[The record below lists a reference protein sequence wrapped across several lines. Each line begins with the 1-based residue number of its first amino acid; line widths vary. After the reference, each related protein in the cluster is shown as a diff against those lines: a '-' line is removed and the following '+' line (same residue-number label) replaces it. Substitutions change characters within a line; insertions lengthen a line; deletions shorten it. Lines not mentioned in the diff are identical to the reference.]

1 MAKMLRIHFW
11 LRCKPKVASR
21 QTPLHRILIFETAA
35 PEPKAV
41 DSVKAVIMEVQL
53 MLVRIIR
60 LVAPKIICNHAQA
73 STKWSVG
80 NTQTILIIELVVLIQ
95 ILEAQHLAEANIIS
109 IMGKVISYPECS
121 SRTQTT
127 FIITEVIVTLNR
139 THSRHHR
146 SEIRFICTR

>member
-1 MAKMLRIHFW
+1 M
-11 LRCKPKVASR
+11 
-21 QTPLHRILIFETAA
+21 HRILIFETAA

-41 DSVKAVIMEVQL
+41 DSVKVVIMEAQL

-60 LVAPKIICNHAQA
+60 LVAPKIICSHALA

-109 IMGKVISYPECS
+109 IMGKVISFPEC

-127 FIITEVIVTLNR
+127 FIIMEVIVTLNK
-139 THSRHHR
+139 THSRHLR

>member
-1 MAKMLRIHFW
+1 M
-11 LRCKPKVASR
+11 
-21 QTPLHRILIFETAA
+21 HRILIFETAA

-60 LVAPKIICNHAQA
+60 LVAPKIICSHAQA

-109 IMGKVISYPECS
+109 IMGKVISFPEC

-127 FIITEVIVTLNR
+127 FIIMEVIVTLNK
-139 THSRHHR
+139 THSRHLR

>member
-1 MAKMLRIHFW
+1 MLRIHFQ

-60 LVAPKIICNHAQA
+60 LVAPKIICSHAQA

-109 IMGKVISYPECS
+109 IMGKVISFREC

-127 FIITEVIVTLNR
+127 FIIMEVIVTLNR
-139 THSRHHR
+139 THSRHLR

>member
-1 MAKMLRIHFW
+1 M
-11 LRCKPKVASR
+11 
-21 QTPLHRILIFETAA
+21 HRILIFETAA

-60 LVAPKIICNHAQA
+60 LVAPKIICSHALA

-95 ILEAQHLAEANIIS
+95 ILEVQHLAEANIIS
-109 IMGKVISYPECS
+109 IMGKVISFREC

-127 FIITEVIVTLNR
+127 FIIMEVIVTLNR
-139 THSRHHR
+139 THSRHLR

>member
-1 MAKMLRIHFW
+1 MLRIHFQ

-41 DSVKAVIMEVQL
+41 DSVKVVIMEAQL

-109 IMGKVISYPECS
+109 IMGKVISFREC

-127 FIITEVIVTLNR
+127 FIIMEVIVTLNR
-139 THSRHHR
+139 THSRHLR

>member
-1 MAKMLRIHFW
+1 M
-11 LRCKPKVASR
+11 
-21 QTPLHRILIFETAA
+21 HRILIFETAA

-41 DSVKAVIMEVQL
+41 DSVKVVIMEAQL

-60 LVAPKIICNHAQA
+60 LVAPKIICSHALA

-109 IMGKVISYPECS
+109 IMGKVISFPEC

-127 FIITEVIVTLNR
+127 FIIMEVIVTLNK
-139 THSRHHR
+139 THSRHLR
-146 SEIRFICTR
+146 SEIRFICTRYNR

>member
-1 MAKMLRIHFW
+1 M
-11 LRCKPKVASR
+11 
-21 QTPLHRILIFETAA
+21 HRILIFETAA

-41 DSVKAVIMEVQL
+41 DSVKVVIMEAQL

-60 LVAPKIICNHAQA
+60 LVAPKIICSHALA

-95 ILEAQHLAEANIIS
+95 ILEVQHLAEANIIS
-109 IMGKVISYPECS
+109 IMGKVISFREC

-127 FIITEVIVTLNR
+127 FIIMEVIVTLNR
-139 THSRHHR
+139 THSRHLR

>member
-1 MAKMLRIHFW
+1 MLRIHFQ

-60 LVAPKIICNHAQA
+60 LVAPKIICSHALA

-109 IMGKVISYPECS
+109 IMGKVISFREC

-127 FIITEVIVTLNR
+127 FIIMEVIVTLNR
-139 THSRHHR
+139 THSRHLR

>member
-1 MAKMLRIHFW
+1 MLRIHFQ

-41 DSVKAVIMEVQL
+41 DSVKVVIMEAQL

-60 LVAPKIICNHAQA
+60 LVAPKIICSHALA

-109 IMGKVISYPECS
+109 IMGKVISFREC

-127 FIITEVIVTLNR
+127 FIIMEVIVTLNR
-139 THSRHHR
+139 THSRHLR

>member
-1 MAKMLRIHFW
+1 MLRIHFQ

-41 DSVKAVIMEVQL
+41 DSVKAVIMEAQL

-60 LVAPKIICNHAQA
+60 LVAPKIICSLAQA

-109 IMGKVISYPECS
+109 IMGKVISFREC

-127 FIITEVIVTLNR
+127 FIIMEVIVTLNR
-139 THSRHHR
+139 THSRHLR

>member
-1 MAKMLRIHFW
+1 M
-11 LRCKPKVASR
+11 
-21 QTPLHRILIFETAA
+21 HRILIFETAA

-41 DSVKAVIMEVQL
+41 DSVKAVIMEAQL

-60 LVAPKIICNHAQA
+60 LVAPKIICSHALA

-95 ILEAQHLAEANIIS
+95 ILEVQHLAEANIIS
-109 IMGKVISYPECS
+109 IMGKVISFREC

-127 FIITEVIVTLNR
+127 FIIMEVIVTLNR
-139 THSRHHR
+139 THSRHLR

>member
-1 MAKMLRIHFW
+1 MLRIHFQ

-60 LVAPKIICNHAQA
+60 LVAPKIICSHAQA

-95 ILEAQHLAEANIIS
+95 ILEAQHLAEANIIF
-109 IMGKVISYPECS
+109 IMGKVISFREC

-127 FIITEVIVTLNR
+127 FIIMEVIVTLNK
-139 THSRHHR
+139 THSRHLR